1 MYLIE
6 LKRFSLVLLFFE
18 LGQFALKHTVCCSQP
33 VKVALFLT
41 SWSSKEVNK
50 RLCSYINSIIEN
62 QVINKNKAIKLF
74 KLALKF
80 YNNDVTHA
88 DTINYIES
96 WRLIKSGFTLR
107 KSSGL
112 LQNNYI
118 AL

>member
-1 MYLIE
+1 M
-6 LKRFSLVLLFFE
+6 
-18 LGQFALKHTVCCSQP
+18 
-33 VKVALFLT
+33 
-41 SWSSKEVNK
+41 
-50 RLCSYINSIIEN
+50 
-62 QVINKNKAIKLF
+62 
-74 KLALKF
+74 ALKF

-118 AL
+118 ALELALRAMQYGSKDGQILVAKIYKDKKFDRRNIRVSIYIEQLNCQYYN